1 MKQFKRSLDQG
12 VHVITLPINQS
23 MTLCQLFP
31 KQLSGSYIETLDAS
45 GEWIDKEVVLY
56 QNNRFLVANSYQTL
70 FPLQTLRLTL
80 KRDIEIDWQW
90 QFISHSGLEQ
100 ETISNTSGFDFSKAL
115 YLAQLSKL
123 VYSNETDII
132 DTLKQQYQFDEAF
145 YSSKT
150 SHQGYFNR
158 GIVKLLYTFV
168 RGSKSIV
175 DLQFSYS
182 KKMDELT
189 GKQLIVV
196 AFKGSHEPQDWMTN
210 FSLKDTN
217 FYNRGMVHK
226 GFYQSMKI
234 FLKILRSENN
244 NIANATFNDLFN
256 DIKRF
261 NETSNIIITG
271 HSLGG
276 ALATLSACY
285 LLEMGVSRENI
296 SVYSFGAPPV
306 GTQAFCDFYEGKLN
320 VYRVINEQ
328 DVIPKLDK
336 ISNLTHLGQQ
346 VILPSNEGEVHAC
359 EGYIDNLIDCMSDPS

>member
-1 MKQFKRSLDQG
+1 MKLFKRKLAQG

-31 KQLSGSYIETLDAS
+31 KQLSGSYIETLDAL
-45 GEWIDKEVVLY
+45 GHWVDKEVVLY
-56 QNNRFLVANSYQTL
+56 QNNSFLVASRYQTL
-70 FPLQTLRLTL
+70 EPLQTLRLTL
-80 KRDIEIDWQW
+80 KRDIEINWQW
-90 QFISHSGLEQ
+90 QFISNSGLKQ
-100 ETISNTSGFDFSKAL
+100 EKISTTTGFDFSKAL

-132 DTLKQQYQFDEAF
+132 DTLKHQFQFDEAF
-145 YSSKT
+145 YSSKS

-182 KKMDELT
+182 KKIDEFT

-210 FSLKDTN
+210 FSLKDTD

-226 GFYQSMKI
+226 GFYQSLKI
-234 FLKILRSENN
+234 FFKTLRNEKNEMTRA
-244 NIANATFNDLFN
+244 IFIDLFN

-276 ALATLSACY
+276 ALATLVGCY
-285 LLEMGVSRENI
+285 LFEMGVEPDNI

-306 GTQAFCDFYEGKLN
+306 GTLKFYEFYNQKIN
-320 VYRVINEQ
+320 IYRVVNED

-336 ISNLTHLGQQ
+336 ISNLYHLGEEI
-346 VILPSNEGEVHAC
+346 ILPSNEGEVHAC
-359 EGYIDNLIDCMSDPS
+359 EGYIDNIIDCIS